1 MGGREIMEEEVRKK
15 LMEIE
20 DYLSCAETDI
30 IYTKQELDNLYD
42 ELKDKEKTQIKDV
55 QNFKRQLRKD
65 GLYSD
70 KLEEFIENYMRFYNK

>member
-1 MGGREIMEEEVRKK
+1 MGGREIMDEEIRKK

-20 DYLSCAETDI
+20 DYLGCAETDI
-30 IYTKQELDNLYD
+30 IYAKQELDNLYD

-55 QNFKRQLRKD
+55 QDFKRQLRKD

>member
-1 MGGREIMEEEVRKK
+1 MEEKIRKR
-15 LMEIE
+15 LMAIE

-30 IYTKQELDNLYD
+30 IYAKQELDNLYD
-42 ELKDKEKTQIKDV
+42 ELKDKEKTQIKDI
-55 QNFKRQLRKD
+55 QAFKRQLRKD

>member
-1 MGGREIMEEEVRKK
+1 MEEEVRKK

-30 IYTKQELDNLYD
+30 IYAKQELDNLYD

-55 QNFKRQLRKD
+55 QDFKRQLRKD

>member
-1 MGGREIMEEEVRKK
+1 MDEKIRKK

-20 DYLSCAETDI
+20 NYLSCAETDI
-30 IYTKQELDNLYD
+30 IYAKQELDNLYD

-55 QNFKRQLRKD
+55 QDFKRQLRKD

>member
-1 MGGREIMEEEVRKK
+1 MEEEVRKK

-30 IYTKQELDNLYD
+30 IYAKQELDNLCD
-42 ELKDKEKTQIKDV
+42 ELKDKEKIQIKDV